1 MGVRTSKPGS
11 GRERG
16 FRGAARPGDRLK
28 LREPGEREGSSRPR
42 RKAAARTRS
51 CRREQERAEDNGGA
65 ERPSRAAGTERAARG
80 GGGRRRRGRRRRR
93 GGEGAARPSPVEQAE
108 RSEAPVAAA
117 MPFPFGKSHKSP
129 ADIVKNLKESM
140 AVLEKQDISDKKA
153 EKATEEV
160 SKNLVAMKEI
170 LYGTNEKEPQTEAVA
185 QLAQELY
192 NSGLLSTL
200 VADLQLIDFEGKK
213 DVAQIFNNILRR
225 QIGTRTPTVEYI
237 CTQQNILFMLLKG
250 YESPEIALNCGIM
263 LRECIR
269 HEPLAKIIL
278 WSEQFYD
285 FFRYVEMSTFDIA
298 SDAFATFKDL
308 LTRHKL
314 LSAEFL
320 EQHYDRFFS
329 EYEKLLHSEN
339 YVTKRQSL
347 KLLGE
352 LLLDRHNF
360 TIMTKYIS
368 KPENLKLMMNLLRD
382 KSRNIQFEA
391 FHVFKVF
398 VANPNK
404 TQPILDILL
413 KNQAK
418 LIEFLSKFQNDRTED
433 EQFNDEKT
441 YLVKQIRDLKR
452 PAQQEA

>member
-1 MGVRTSKPGS
+1 
-11 GRERG
+11 
-16 FRGAARPGDRLK
+16 
-28 LREPGEREGSSRPR
+28 
-42 RKAAARTRS
+42 
-51 CRREQERAEDNGGA
+51 
-65 ERPSRAAGTERAARG
+65 
-80 GGGRRRRGRRRRR
+80 
-93 GGEGAARPSPVEQAE
+93 
-108 RSEAPVAAA
+108 

-298 SDAFATFKDL
+298 SDAFATFKV
-308 LTRHKL
+308 TKT
-314 LSAEFL
+314 
-320 EQHYDRFFS
+320 FFS

>member
-1 MGVRTSKPGS
+1 
-11 GRERG
+11 
-16 FRGAARPGDRLK
+16 
-28 LREPGEREGSSRPR
+28 
-42 RKAAARTRS
+42 
-51 CRREQERAEDNGGA
+51 
-65 ERPSRAAGTERAARG
+65 
-80 GGGRRRRGRRRRR
+80 
-93 GGEGAARPSPVEQAE
+93 
-108 RSEAPVAAA
+108 

-129 ADIVKNLKESM
+129 ADIVKNLKESI

-153 EKATEEV
+153 EKLLLPQTFSSPALQTNSLTYPSSGSNISFSTYATDDWHISSRNKDPKKVAWPKAKRNSFGKQKMDRTSLLSATEEV

-192 NSGLLSTL
+192 NSGLLGTL

-404 TQPILDILL
+404 TQPVLDILL
-413 KNQAK
+413 KNQSK